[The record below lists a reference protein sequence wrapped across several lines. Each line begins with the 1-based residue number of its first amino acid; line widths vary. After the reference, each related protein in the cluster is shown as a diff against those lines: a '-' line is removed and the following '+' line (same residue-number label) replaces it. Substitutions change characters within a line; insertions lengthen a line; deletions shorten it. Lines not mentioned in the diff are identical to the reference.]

1 MKCLRDKKMP
11 VGRVVA
17 LVAALL
23 LTCAVFPRVARA
35 DEGSVRIHVLN
46 FYEDEDAILIESDG
60 RFGMVDSGEDD
71 DYPKGNDARYPYR
84 SGTRVRKG
92 HQDEVIA
99 YLERMG
105 VTSDNFEF
113 YIGTHP
119 HSDHIGSAD
128 DVIKTFKPQRVY
140 SPDYKDSYLSDP
152 WRLWDNLYIFDQMK
166 AAAKKVGAS
175 FITNLS
181 YDAPVSPGKN
191 GVANPAFT
199 LGSAQI
205 EIVNWDNHE
214 LTAGA
219 YEDCNDFSWGVV
231 VSCGGRRAFLAG
243 DINNYGGDEDYL
255 SGLVGAVDVL
265 KLGHHGCVGS
275 NSEGFLC
282 ALQPGYAVV
291 TGPFDNMPIT
301 TVDTLLELGAHIY
314 CTPESRGAGKSAIVL
329 TLSSSGVWADALA
342 DPDEMIF
349 RVNCGS
355 YDAVAFVD
363 GAPANYSGTWT
374 TSAGNSFTFSGSPYG
389 TLNGSIKAGPGK
401 WMHNSIGWWWKNTD
415 GTYPKSSWQTIK
427 GVQYYFNSKG
437 YMLTGWLQDGGNW
450 YYFDN
455 SGALATGWRRVK
467 GEWYYLDP
475 SNYGAMVTGLFT
487 VKSTRY
493 VARPSGVCPTSGWV
507 KVGRSWYLTSS
518 SCALCTGWAKHDG
531 TWYWLDIK
539 TGIMATGWKKVKG
552 VHYWLDSSGAMAT
565 GWRQLDGTWY
575 WFNSSGAMQTG
586 WKQIGRSW
594 YWFDKNGAM
603 LASDWTPDGY
613 YVNKNG
619 AWVKGKTRS

>member
-1 MKCLRDKKMP
+1 M
-11 VGRVVA
+11 
-17 LVAALL
+17 
-23 LTCAVFPRVARA
+23 T
-35 DEGSVRIHVLN
+35 
-46 FYEDEDAILIESDG
+46 
-60 RFGMVDSGEDD
+60 
-71 DYPKGNDARYPYR
+71 
-84 SGTRVRKG
+84 
-92 HQDEVIA
+92 
-99 YLERMG
+99 
-105 VTSDNFEF
+105 
-113 YIGTHP
+113 
-119 HSDHIGSAD
+119 
-128 DVIKTFKPQRVY
+128 
-140 SPDYKDSYLSDP
+140 
-152 WRLWDNLYIFDQMK
+152 
-166 AAAKKVGAS
+166 
-175 FITNLS
+175 
-181 YDAPVSPGKN
+181 
-191 GVANPAFT
+191 
-199 LGSAQI
+199 
-205 EIVNWDNHE
+205 
-214 LTAGA
+214 
-219 YEDCNDFSWGVV
+219 
-231 VSCGGRRAFLAG
+231 
-243 DINNYGGDEDYL
+243 
-255 SGLVGAVDVL
+255 
-265 KLGHHGCVGS
+265 
-275 NSEGFLC
+275 
-282 ALQPGYAVV
+282 
-291 TGPFDNMPIT
+291 
-301 TVDTLLELGAHIY
+301 
-314 CTPESRGAGKSAIVL
+314 
-329 TLSSSGVWADALA
+329 
-342 DPDEMIF
+342 F

-363 GAPANYSGTWT
+363 GAPASYSGTWT

-507 KVGRSWYLTSS
+507 KVGRNWYLTSS
-518 SCALCTGWAKHDG
+518 SCALCIGWAKHDG
-531 TWYWLDIK
+531 TWYWLDTK